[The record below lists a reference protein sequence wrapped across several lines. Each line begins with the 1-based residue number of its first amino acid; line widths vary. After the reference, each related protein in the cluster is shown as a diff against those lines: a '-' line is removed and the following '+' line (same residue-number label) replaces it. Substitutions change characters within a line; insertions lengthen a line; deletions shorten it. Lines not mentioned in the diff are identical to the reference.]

1 MAEPMEEVVQM
12 EEQCVGPCESH
23 KSFRSSMMWV
33 IGIMVVLGSGSIGYS
48 IRNSEK
54 ALNEVNELKEE
65 VADIKTALMGELHG
79 IRLSV
84 EQVHGDVRVQG
95 EIIRQLERME

>member
-1 MAEPMEEVVQM
+1 MEEVLKM
-12 EEQCVGPCESH
+12 EEQCIGPCESH